1 MIPPALGP
9 LMGICVQTP
18 KDALFG
24 FYALHSILL
33 CNKQLMRKH
42 SRKEVAKCYEEPL
55 LQRNY
60 LFFFEFFL
68 YARSFLGA

>member
-9 LMGICVQTP
+9 LMGICVQTL
-18 KDALFG
+18 KDAFFG
-24 FYALHSILL
+24 FYDLRSILL

-42 SRKEVAKCYEEPL
+42 SRKEVAKPL

-60 LFFFEFFL
+60 LLFEFFL
-68 YARSFLGA
+68 YVRSFLGA